1 LGKRHRRF
9 ATRHT
14 HSLRSDRP
22 FPSIVPPS
30 PRTSAQTILSVGAIV
45 ALVVRSARKTAPFRL
60 RLGRVLPI
68 PAKLSRRPKSGSGHF
83 SESARGLT

>member
-1 LGKRHRRF
+1 LDKRRRRF

-30 PRTSAQTILSVGAIV
+30 PRTSAYTILSVGLISRRHRRPGG
-45 ALVVRSARKTAPFRL
+45 ALGEKIGSFRL
-60 RLGRVLPI
+60 RLGRVLRPL
-68 PAKLSRRPKSGSGHF
+68 LSRDNVRANLGRIAPR
-83 SESARGLT
+83 ER